1 MYNLMMPKDYYEI
14 LGVSRNASTE
24 EIKKAYKRL
33 ARKYHPDLNPND
45 KKAEEKFKEI
55 SEAYA
60 VLSDPEKRKKYDQ
73 FGSFD
78 FTGQEGHQRSYTY
91 QTTDIPFDFS
101 SIFGGVFD
109 PEEIFAS
116 VFGHK
121 RQSKPKEP
129 PKGQDIT
136 EEIFVDFKEAVLG
149 TSKVIKVRIQ
159 KECENCSGYG
169 NKQGRVCSVC
179 RGSGVVLG
187 EETVRVRIPAGVEEG
202 TKLRIKGKGA
212 PNPYGGMPGDLYLI
226 VHINPHP
233 YFKREGFD
241 IHTEVPVTIEEAYC
255 GSEIEIPTIYGKVK
269 VKVPPRTQNNQIF
282 RLKGKGVEN
291 PKTGVRGDHYYKI
304 KVVLPDKESE
314 LAKELIK
321 RLSDYYSLPVRA
333 GLPEEL

>member
-1 MYNLMMPKDYYEI
+1 
-14 LGVSRNASTE
+14 
-24 EIKKAYKRL
+24 
-33 ARKYHPDLNPND
+33 
-45 KKAEEKFKEI
+45 
-55 SEAYA
+55 
-60 VLSDPEKRKKYDQ
+60 
-73 FGSFD
+73 
-78 FTGQEGHQRSYTY
+78 
-91 QTTDIPFDFS
+91 
-101 SIFGGVFD
+101 
-109 PEEIFAS
+109 
-116 VFGHK
+116 
-121 RQSKPKEP
+121 
-129 PKGQDIT
+129 
-136 EEIFVDFKEAVLG
+136 
-149 TSKVIKVRIQ
+149 
-159 KECENCSGYG
+159 
-169 NKQGRVCSVC
+169 
-179 RGSGVVLG
+179 LG

>member
-1 MYNLMMPKDYYEI
+1 MPKDYYEI
-14 LGVSRNASTE
+14 LGVSKNASTE

-45 KKAEEKFKEI
+45 KSAEEKFKEI

-78 FTGQEGHQRSYTY
+78 FTGNQPYERTYTY
-91 QTTDIPFDFS
+91 QSGDMPFDFS

-121 RQSKPKEP
+121 RPSKPKEP

-136 EEIFVDFKEAVLG
+136 EEIIVDFKEAVLG

-159 KECENCSGYG
+159 KECGNCNGYG

-187 EETVRVRIPAGVEEG
+187 EETVRVKIPAGVEEG

-291 PKTGVRGDHYYKI
+291 PKTGVKGDHYYKI
-304 KVVLPDKESE
+304 RVVLPDKESE

-321 RLSDYYSLPVRA
+321 RLSEYYSLSVRA
-333 GLPEEL
+333 GLPEGL

>member
-1 MYNLMMPKDYYEI
+1 MPKDYYEI
-14 LGVSRNASTE
+14 LGVPRNASTE

-45 KKAEEKFKEI
+45 KRAEEKFKEI

-60 VLSDPEKRKKYDQ
+60 ILSDPEKRKKYDQ

-78 FTGQEGHQRSYTY
+78 FTSQEPYQRTYTY
-91 QTTDIPFDFS
+91 QTGDIPFDFS
-101 SIFGGVFD
+101 SIFEGVFN

-121 RQSKPKEP
+121 RPKQPKAP
-129 PKGQDIT
+129 PKGQDVT
-136 EEIFVDFKEAVLG
+136 EEITVDFKEAVLG
-149 TSKVIKVRIQ
+149 ASTVIKVRIQ
-159 KECENCSGYG
+159 KECENCNGYG

-187 EETVRVRIPAGVEEG
+187 EETVRVKIPAGIEEG

-212 PNPYGGMPGDLYLI
+212 PNPYGGEPGDLYLL
-226 VHINPHP
+226 VHIKPHP

-241 IHTEVPVTIEEAYC
+241 IHTEVPVTLEEAYC

-269 VKVPPRTQNNQIF
+269 VRVPPRTQNNQIF

-291 PKTGVRGDHYYKI
+291 PKTGVKGDHYYKI

-314 LAKELIK
+314 VAKDLIK
-321 RLSDYYSLPVRA
+321 RLSEYYSLPIRA
-333 GLPEEL
+333 GLPDEL